1 MPSQI
6 NASNSKDDWNEHW
19 DAYAQAALDN
29 PAQGYRRRLAMRL
42 LEQGEAPVRLLD
54 LGSGQGDFLAHA
66 SRRWTTAELLGV
78 EPSSIGVAIART
90 RASRARLE
98 HVDDDAGLLRAAR
111 ALMAPECRFVVTV
124 PGGRMSAFDRYI
136 GHRRHYTPASLSA
149 LLTNAGFEVE
159 FASAAGFPFL
169 NLYRRMVIARGEQVV
184 DDAKALGE
192 RRLRALLARAAL
204 QTFRPLLRV
213 SLEDSR
219 RGTQILARCRPTS
232 A

>member
-1 MPSQI
+1 MPG
-6 NASNSKDDWNEHW
+6 A
-19 DAYAQAALDN
+19 
-29 PAQGYRRRLAMRL
+29 RL
-42 LEQGEAPVRLLD
+42 QVLD
-54 LGSGQGDFLAHA
+54 LLSDPPPQELRGWATHA
-66 SRRWTTAELLGV
+66 LCSEV
-78 EPSSIGVAIART
+78 
-90 RASRARLE
+90 LE

-111 ALMAPECRFVVTV
+111 ALMARDCRFVVTV
-124 PGGRMSAFDRYI
+124 PGGRMSAFDLYI

-159 FASAAGFPFL
+159 LASAAGFPFL
-169 NLYRRMVIARGEQVV
+169 NLYRRVVIARGEQVV
-184 DDAKALGE
+184 DDARALGE

-219 RGTQILARCRPTS
+219 RGTQILARCRPAS